1 MKMRMNQPHTNQGGA
16 AAYSAQGIRT
26 LHVQAPHIQA
36 LSTIGLLFGEAAAM
50 LNLWRSRRGDRR
62 TFRRLDDH
70 MLRDIGLD
78 RFTAEQV
85 GARPFWK
92 A

>member
-1 MKMRMNQPHTNQGGA
+1 MKTRMNQIRMNQNGA

-26 LHVQAPHIQA
+26 RPALAPAGIAA
-36 LSTIGLLFGEAAAM
+36 LLNGAAGM
-50 LNLWRSRRGDRR
+50 LRLWRSRRRERR
-62 TFRRLDDH
+62 VIRRLDDH

-85 GARPFWK
+85 GQRPFWK

>member
-1 MKMRMNQPHTNQGGA
+1 MKMRMNRNGSAAFSADHSAPSNIGA
-16 AAYSAQGIRT
+16 VLGDATAMINVWRWRRRERR
-26 LHVQAPHIQA
+26 
-36 LSTIGLLFGEAAAM
+36 TIG
-50 LNLWRSRRGDRR
+50 
-62 TFRRLDDH
+62 RLDDH

-78 RFTAEQV
+78 RFTAEQI

>member
-1 MKMRMNQPHTNQGGA
+1 MNTHMNHIGMNRNGGA
-16 AAYSAQGIRT
+16 AYSPRH
-26 LHVQAPHIQA
+26 LQAPSAVAA
-36 LSTIGLLFGEAAAM
+36 LFDEAAAM
-50 LNLWRSRRGDRR
+50 LNLWSARRRERR
-62 TFRRLDDH
+62 NVRQIDDH

-85 GARPFWK
+85 GARPFWT

>member
-1 MKMRMNQPHTNQGGA
+1 MKMRMNQNGA
-16 AAYSAQGIRT
+16 AAYSAQGIQTR
-26 LHVQAPHIQA
+26 HVQAPSTVGA
-36 LSTIGLLFGEAAAM
+36 LFDEAAAM
-50 LNLWRSRRGDRR
+50 LNLWNSRRCERR
-62 TFRRLDDH
+62 DIRRLDDH

-85 GARPFWK
+85 GSRPFWK